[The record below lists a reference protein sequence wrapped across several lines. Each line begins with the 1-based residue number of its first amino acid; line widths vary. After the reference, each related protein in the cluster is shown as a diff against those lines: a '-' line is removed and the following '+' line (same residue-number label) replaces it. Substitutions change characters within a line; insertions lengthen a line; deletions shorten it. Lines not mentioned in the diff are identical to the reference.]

1 MPDEF
6 GGIEIEPSPSPADT
20 IDDFGGIEIAVD
32 PSSNFIVPRATISP
46 REQFIANYIASEQR
60 PALSQVASAAA
71 VPFQIGGEM
80 LRTLGGG
87 AEALGEVMGRSTL
100 PSTVEQPL
108 SQRIAE
114 SLSTS
119 LSRSALPLLPSAI
132 TDTIGRAIPQ
142 VVQAG
147 QEGGARIL
155 FDLGNIINQAVRFAR
170 DEPMA
175 AARALTPI
183 GIAESIL
190 PRTPSLE
197 EAERAFERSQTA
209 QQAASVAAQ
218 PLVPEILGETSIP
231 LAEGLALGAALTPAA
246 PAAISATARALTSVG
261 RGAARVATFAPRAI
275 ARVTPTVE
283 QSGMSALG
291 LSSAEVQEIL
301 PIAVPRIVQ
310 TSGKV
315 PAIANIAEETLKIT
329 PKTRQALFNEATQGL
344 GVSQRQGLTIKG
356 QSAVDAAIDAIESDT
371 RFLRDNPQE
380 AERLIAKYQKY
391 REELPPL
398 EGRKLLE
405 DTNKGLK
412 SHYNK
417 TARGQATDMTD
428 AELRAEKAFALNL
441 GDQVD
446 DLVKFGSGKD
456 ISPYSDIG
464 KIIEFERALDT
475 SLEGAKQSFA
485 ARVAPIQQTGG
496 RLPAGRVEAARRVAR
511 GVTTAFRNTEV
522 ENLNKQLGNV
532 FKGTPKRVTQPSLP
546 KESLDAISQRYAKG
560 RPSLT
565 PPVIEEVVIPT
576 LESQIQDLIK
586 TYPSNIQRNP
596 ALARTLAETEL
607 GQGRFV
613 EPQ

>member
-1 MPDEF
+1 MATQYAEGFEP
-6 GGIEIEPSPSPADT
+6 IEAPSYVEGFEPIED
-20 IDDFGGIEIAVD
+20 
-32 PSSNFIVPRATISP
+32 NVPRGTISP

-60 PALSQVASAAA
+60 PALSQAASAAA

-147 QEGGARIL
+147 VEGGARSL
-155 FDLGNIINQAVRFAR
+155 FGLGNAINQAVRFAS
-170 DEPMA
+170 DEPLSLPTN
-175 AARALTPI
+175 LTPGGLVQSLI
-183 GIAESIL
+183 QSL
-190 PRTPSLE
+190 SPRTPTRE
-197 EAERAFERSQTA
+197 EAERAFGRQESA
-209 QQAASVAAQ
+209 QQAASVLAE

-231 LAEGLALGAALTPAA
+231 LAEGMRTVAELAPGAPLALST
-246 PAAISATARALTSVG
+246 TARALTSVG
-261 RGAARVATFAPRAI
+261 RGAGRVATFPARALTRST
-275 ARVTPTVE
+275 ATAE
-283 QSGMSALG
+283 QSGITALG
-291 LSSAEVQEIL
+291 LSSSEVQEIL

-310 TSGKV
+310 TAGKV
-315 PAIANIAEETLKIT
+315 PATTGMAEELLKIT

-356 QSAVDAAIDAIESDT
+356 NSAADAAIQAIESNS
-371 RFLRDNPQE
+371 RFLLDNPQE
-380 AERLIAKYQKY
+380 AERLISKYQKY
-391 REELPPL
+391 RKEYQALD
-398 EGRKLLE
+398 GRKLLE
-405 DTNKGLK
+405 DTNQGLR
-412 SHYNK
+412 SHYSK
-417 TARGQATDMTD
+417 TAKGQASDMTD

-464 KIIEFERALDT
+464 KIIEFERALDI
-475 SLEGAKQSFA
+475 SLEGAKQLFA
-485 ARVAPIQQTGG
+485 SRVARIRQTGE
-496 RLPAGRVEAARRVAR
+496 RLPTTKTQAVTQAGR

-532 FKGTPKRVTQPSLP
+532 FKGTPKRVTQPNLP
-546 KESLDAISQRYAKG
+546 KQSLDVISQRYAKG
-560 RPSLT
+560 KPSLT

-586 TYPSNIQRNP
+586 TYPANIQRNP
-596 ALARTLAETEL
+596 ALARTVAETEL